1 MEKIEIGK
9 IGKAQGIKGE
19 VKIILINP
27 DSDLIGKIKTVFVGN
42 VEYVIENV
50 KVLPNGNFI
59 KLKGVD
65 NRNAAEMLNGK
76 LLFVERDVIN
86 VPQGAY
92 LIADILG
99 AEVIIN
105 EQSVGILTDV
115 LQHGA
120 ADVYCVSGQRN
131 FMFPALNK
139 VLNNIDIE
147 NKKIVLDSV
156 ELGNIVVYE
165 DEN

>member
-19 VKIILINP
+19 VKINLINP
-27 DSDLIGKIKTVFVGN
+27 DTELIGKVKSVLVGS
-42 VEYVIENV
+42 VEYVIESV
-50 KVLPNGNFI
+50 KILPNGNFI
-59 KLKGVD
+59 KFKGVD

-76 LLFVERDVIN
+76 LLFVERDAIKI
-86 VPQGAY
+86 PQGAY
-92 LIADILG
+92 LIADLLG
-99 AEVIIN
+99 AEVIVD
-105 EQSVGILTDV
+105 EQSVGILTDI

-120 ADVYCVSGQRN
+120 ADVYCVGGERN

-139 VLNNIDIE
+139 VLKKIDVD
-147 NKKIVLDSV
+147 NKKIVLDGA
-156 ELGNIVVYE
+156 ELGNVAVYE